1 MWRVALLHSRPVKAV
16 RRHLPSFAWLALV
29 AMLALAML
37 PTVSRAMASA
47 QGESSAWA
55 EICTA
60 QGMKRVALDSQ
71 PGEPAMPESASGH
84 LDHCPFCG
92 LSAQALDLP
101 PAPPAVLDLS
111 AAADHLPPLFLQA
124 PRTLFAWCRAQPRA
138 PPLNT

>member
-1 MWRVALLHSRPVKAV
+1 
-16 RRHLPSFAWLALV
+16 
-29 AMLALAML
+29 MLALALL
-37 PTVSRAMASA
+37 PTVARAMASA
-47 QGESSAWA
+47 QGDGSAWA

-71 PGEPAMPESASGH
+71 PGGSAVPEPATPESASHH

-101 PAPPAVLDLS
+101 PAPRPVLDLS

-138 PPLNT
+138 PPLNS

>member
-1 MWRVALLHSRPVKAV
+1 VKAV
-16 RRHLPSFAWLALV
+16 RRHLPSFAWLAIV

-37 PTVSRAMASA
+37 PTVSRAMAA
-47 QGESSAWA
+47 QGDGSSWA

-71 PGEPAMPESASGH
+71 PGEPAQPAVPESASGH

-92 LSAQALDLP
+92 LSAQAVHVP
-101 PAPPAVLDLS
+101 PAPPPVLDVS
-111 AAADHLPPLFLQA
+111 AAAGHLPPLFLQA